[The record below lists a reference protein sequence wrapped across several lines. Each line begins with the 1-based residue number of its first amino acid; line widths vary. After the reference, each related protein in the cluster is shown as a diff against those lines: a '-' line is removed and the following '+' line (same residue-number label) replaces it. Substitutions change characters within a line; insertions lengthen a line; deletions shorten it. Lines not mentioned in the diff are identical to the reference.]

1 MKKQRKENP
10 AQAAL
15 ATLAAKLSSSN
26 LQTARPLTA
35 PSDDYSSISG
45 EAISGENDSNSD
57 QSQPSNAPIA
67 KENISNMEVS
77 TEGERFEDHNLQISG
92 STEPSVVVVTNNFQD
107 YVGQV
112 IQIPVEKLRI
122 EDNVRTQIIED
133 EDFEALVGSIKEK
146 GVLQNLVA
154 QVSILPEGREDLVL
168 ISGQRRWLACRKAG
182 LTKAPCL
189 IIAAED
195 QRTRIVYGLIE
206 NLLRED
212 LTPID
217 IAFAYRK
224 LMDLGATQEELAQT
238 FGCHKKTIQRYL
250 SLTTWPQAAI
260 DILKGHPRLFSTD
273 FLFNGISRDILSD
286 SDLLI
291 LRLSK
296 IVEQAKA
303 ATTEQVASHH
313 LKLARSS
320 DAIVLNWN
328 QTARRKLGVPVTMSG
343 SRDNLRITI
352 RCQGDENVKRILEK
366 LGITAD

>member
-26 LQTARPLTA
+26 LHTARPLPVPSEDTA
-35 PSDDYSSISG
+35 LSLIEDDYADI
-45 EAISGENDSNSD
+45 
-57 QSQPSNAPIA
+57 QSQPQNAPLSHEYIA
-67 KENISNMEVS
+67 AMEQSIQTSSALDNNNITDSASPETSFAIV
-77 TEGERFEDHNLQISG
+77 TSG
-92 STEPSVVVVTNNFQD
+92 FKR

-112 IQIPVEKLRI
+112 IQIPIEKLRI

-133 EDFEALVGSIKEK
+133 EDFEALVASIRDK

-154 QVSILPEGREDLVL
+154 QISILPDGAEDMVI
-168 ISGQRRWLACRKAG
+168 ISGQRRWLACRKAN
-182 LTKAPCL
+182 KPIVPCL
-189 IIAAED
+189 IVAEED

-217 IAFAYRK
+217 IAFAYGK
-224 LMDLGATQEELAQT
+224 LVELGATQEELAQT

-260 DILKGHPRLFSTD
+260 DILKQHPRLFSTD

-286 SDLLI
+286 PDLLV

-303 ATTEQVASHH
+303 AANDQIPSHNLKPAKPSDTTVMS
-313 LKLARSS
+313 
-320 DAIVLNWN
+320 WN
-328 QTARRKLGVPVTMSG
+328 QTARQNLGVPVTMSG
-343 SRDNLRITI
+343 SKNDLRITI
-352 RCQGDENVKRILEK
+352 RCKGDESVKRILEK